1 MFGTTANNTADI
13 HVDVSRIK
21 ISLPF
26 LLQENNQ
33 HIYKRILLKSLFM
46 VVKFGNTF

>member
-1 MFGTTANNTADI
+1 VFGTTANNTADI
-13 HVDVSRIK
+13 HVDVTGIK

-33 HIYKRILLKSLFM
+33 LIYKRIVLSRFLLL
-46 VVKFGNTF
+46 